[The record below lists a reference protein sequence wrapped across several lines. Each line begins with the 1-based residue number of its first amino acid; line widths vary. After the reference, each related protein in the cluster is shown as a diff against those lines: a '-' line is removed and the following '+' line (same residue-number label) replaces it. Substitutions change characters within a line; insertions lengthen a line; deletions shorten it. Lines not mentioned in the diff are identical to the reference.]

1 MNIFVQTDAR
11 LKIYILLILCLY
23 AILTAA
29 WPSTAQEPLHY
40 NINTENGLPDD
51 EVYQVAQDKDG
62 LMYIGCNSGLYRY
75 DGFHFTT
82 IKSEIRTGRSISH
95 LHFDRK
101 GTLWCQNF
109 TGQIFYVNHD
119 SLIEFGR
126 FTNKNMAFPPFCI
139 DQSGAVWVCHKQQL
153 LVYPNGN
160 KKASIILD
168 IPYQDP
174 IVQDIFPNGNE
185 ILISIA
191 GHGIHSAELKSGKIH
206 LSRIKNQSEDL
217 NNLSTLNQ
225 FYGDVKNSFILSVK
239 HPELET
245 SIYNTKNLEKPIANI
260 DSKIL
265 EYRIFNLQNINS
277 TELWV
282 STSNGIYVFN
292 KTTGQITEKPIM
304 MNGIPVSSV
313 FEDREKNLWLT
324 SLGYG
329 ISLITDRNTT
339 RINFSGKQKDIV
351 TAVMYWNIDTIIAG
365 TLQGE
370 INMLH
375 PENAGIKKELLV
387 PGGRKKD
394 VRKLIKYKNYL
405 LAANGSLTIFEP
417 KSGKSWLHRTPTIR
431 DMVLVDDKLF
441 AVTSTGTFVYY
452 LNEFNPSILPPYK
465 LIHAEAGVRIVSD
478 SLNNSLWALINT
490 GVIRIGIPD
499 SADFEIK
506 SSNIH
511 GYCITIFKNKPYV
524 ITMNQEIVRLDYNK
538 AQINGKSI
546 QFSVSDD
553 EYYYLHASKDR
564 LLIYTKNN
572 LYFTDLIDNKSSII
586 EKRPWFIQ
594 GIKQIASVNNNYYI
608 ASSSGLY
615 SYKYPNSG
623 ENVPA
628 TDVIISGL
636 WINGDEVEVNN
647 RIETMYGNTVK
658 LKLRS
663 ISFKSGRFLK
673 YHYRIREIHSGWNS
687 LSAVNPVI
695 TFNALAPGEYHFE
708 AFSTDIDGN
717 ISKNSLRIKIIILGP
732 YWQQWWFYVILFS
745 ILITLLIVAYTLR
758 IRWIRRK
765 AKREQAII
773 LSQLTALKAQMNPHF
788 MFNALNSIQQLVS
801 IQDVKSSNYYLT
813 QFSTLMR
820 RVLSAS
826 DKEEITVA
834 EEIEILRLY
843 LELEKLRFGDE
854 FYFEINTKD
863 DIQPD
868 DDKIHPM
875 LLQPYV
881 ENAIKHGLLHRNG
894 MKQLVIEFSH
904 VGEYL
909 ECTIT
914 DNGIGRRKSTEIN
927 AKNNPGHTSFAT
939 QANHKRLA
947 LINDTRSKKSSVVI
961 EDLLDADGDG
971 LGTKVIIKY

>member
-1 MNIFVQTDAR
+1 
-11 LKIYILLILCLY
+11 
-23 AILTAA
+23 
-29 WPSTAQEPLHY
+29 
-40 NINTENGLPDD
+40 
-51 EVYQVAQDKDG
+51 
-62 LMYIGCNSGLYRY
+62 
-75 DGFHFTT
+75 
-82 IKSEIRTGRSISH
+82 
-95 LHFDRK
+95 
-101 GTLWCQNF
+101 
-109 TGQIFYVNHD
+109 
-119 SLIEFGR
+119 
-126 FTNKNMAFPPFCI
+126 
-139 DQSGAVWVCHKQQL
+139 
-153 LVYPNGN
+153 
-160 KKASIILD
+160 
-168 IPYQDP
+168 
-174 IVQDIFPNGNE
+174 
-185 ILISIA
+185 
-191 GHGIHSAELKSGKIH
+191 
-206 LSRIKNQSEDL
+206 
-217 NNLSTLNQ
+217 
-225 FYGDVKNSFILSVK
+225 
-239 HPELET
+239 
-245 SIYNTKNLEKPIANI
+245 
-260 DSKIL
+260 
-265 EYRIFNLQNINS
+265 
-277 TELWV
+277 
-282 STSNGIYVFN
+282 
-292 KTTGQITEKPIM
+292 
-304 MNGIPVSSV
+304 
-313 FEDREKNLWLT
+313 
-324 SLGYG
+324 
-329 ISLITDRNTT
+329 
-339 RINFSGKQKDIV
+339 
-351 TAVMYWNIDTIIAG
+351 
-365 TLQGE
+365 
-370 INMLH
+370 
-375 PENAGIKKELLV
+375 
-387 PGGRKKD
+387 
-394 VRKLIKYKNYL
+394 
-405 LAANGSLTIFEP
+405 
-417 KSGKSWLHRTPTIR
+417 
-431 DMVLVDDKLF
+431 
-441 AVTSTGTFVYY
+441 
-452 LNEFNPSILPPYK
+452 
-465 LIHAEAGVRIVSD
+465 
-478 SLNNSLWALINT
+478 
-490 GVIRIGIPD
+490 
-499 SADFEIK
+499 
-506 SSNIH
+506 
-511 GYCITIFKNKPYV
+511 
-524 ITMNQEIVRLDYNK
+524 VRLDYNK